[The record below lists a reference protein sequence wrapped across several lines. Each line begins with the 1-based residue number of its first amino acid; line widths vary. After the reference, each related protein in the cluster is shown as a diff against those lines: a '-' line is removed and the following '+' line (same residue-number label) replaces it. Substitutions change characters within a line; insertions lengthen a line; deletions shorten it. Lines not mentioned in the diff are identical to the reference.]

1 MMSSVYL
8 TGDSLQAQ
16 DLLELQSLQTAP
28 DWRAFAMTKLRRYG
42 LKIVNPLEFT
52 WSGNQAEV
60 PGELGEST
68 DLRVRRALDLIDQ
81 SDVLLANLN
90 RSSYGTAMELFY
102 AHQRGKMV
110 TVVGQSPFNP
120 WIVSHSR
127 ARFEDI
133 NEAIEY
139 IVGEKPQ
146 VLPLNWALQYEALLA
161 ERYEQFPPAGEPD
174 YRFLG
179 GQKPVLIMAPHA
191 TAFWREG
198 EFHEPDAYTG
208 SMAALLH
215 RITDCH
221 ALFSNY
227 CCVADPCW
235 YLETPM
241 RRAFGDI
248 VKSGQIGMVVFLL
261 GSSWH
266 EAPGIQLSCYGPS
279 PHQCEDYVTRLKNVL
294 APIEPVLEDNGD
306 YQVAPLIRFCAE
318 ELAVPTI
325 VLKLH
330 KRYRMPRLQ
339 MKSFAQL
346 ANRLREFLDETG
358 TDLQRSMS

>member
-52 WSGNQAEV
+52 WSGN
-60 PGELGEST
+60 PGEDVRELGESS

-120 WIVSHSR
+120 WVISHSR

-179 GQKPVLIMAPHA
+179 GQKPVMVIAPHA

-279 PHQCEDYVTRLKNVL
+279 AHQCEDYATRLKNIL

-358 TDLQRSMS
+358 TDLQRSMG

>member
-28 DWRAFAMTKLRRYG
+28 DWRSFAMTKLRRYG

-52 WSGNQAEV
+52 WSGNPVEDAR
-60 PGELGEST
+60 ELGEST

-179 GQKPVLIMAPHA
+179 G
-191 TAFWREG
+191 
-198 EFHEPDAYTG
+198 HEPDAYTG

-248 VKSGQIGMVVFLL
+248 VKSGQIGLVVFLL

-279 PHQCEDYVTRLKNVL
+279 AHQCEDYTTRLKNIL
-294 APIEPVLEDNGD
+294 APIEPVLEENGD

-358 TDLQRSMS
+358 TDLQRSSG

>member
-1 MMSSVYL
+1 MLSSVYL
-8 TGDSLQAQ
+8 TGDSLVAQ
-16 DLLELQSLQTAP
+16 GLLELQSEP
-28 DWRAFAMTKLRRYG
+28 DWRAIAMSKLRRYG
-42 LKIVNPLEFT
+42 LRVVNPLEFT
-52 WSGNQAEV
+52 WANPPEEFSETEG
-60 PGELGEST
+60 P

-110 TVVGQSPFNP
+110 TVVGQSPFSP
-120 WIVSHSR
+120 WVVSHSR

-139 IVGEKPQ
+139 IAGEKPQ
-146 VLPLNWALQYEALLA
+146 AMPLHWCLQYEALLS
-161 ERYEQFPPAGEPD
+161 ERYEQFPPSGEPD
-174 YRFLG
+174 FRFLG
-179 GQKPVLIMAPHA
+179 GQKPIMILAPHA

-198 EFHEPDAYTG
+198 EFREPDAYTG
-208 SMAALLH
+208 SLAALLH
-215 RITDCH
+215 RLTDCH

-241 RRAFGDI
+241 RRALADI
-248 VKSGQIGMVVFLL
+248 VKSGQIGLVLFLL

-266 EAPGIQLSCYGPS
+266 AAPGLAVSSYGS
-279 PHQCEDYVTRLKNVL
+279 SNQCKDYTEHLRNLL
-294 APIEPVLEDNGD
+294 APVEPVVESTADFE
-306 YQVAPLIRFCAE
+306 VAPLLKFCAE
-318 ELAVPTI
+318 ELDVPTI
-325 VLKLH
+325 ALKLH

-339 MKSFAQL
+339 LKSFAQIAVCL
-346 ANRLREFLDETG
+346 KTFVEETG
-358 TDLQRSMS
+358 SELQRSLG